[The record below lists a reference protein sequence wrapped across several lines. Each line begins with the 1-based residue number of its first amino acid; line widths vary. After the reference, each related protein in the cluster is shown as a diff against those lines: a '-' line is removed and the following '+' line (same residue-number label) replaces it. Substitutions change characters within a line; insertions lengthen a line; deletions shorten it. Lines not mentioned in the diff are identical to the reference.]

1 MECGSEA
8 SAHAEASASALQKR
22 WHAAPLSHAVGE
34 GAGVRAKERARLA
47 HSELK
52 RCTLIR
58 ERAGSGGILH
68 AQQFVNFD
76 GAIGIIPIARAEF
89 TIAPLRR
96 FPPLREG
103 NRVGRVGSP
112 ASRGEPSPSVPP
124 ACRGNLK
131 EGVFKKCR
139 ATSAAGEGCRGAR
152 RCAPTPYQQGRDEGD
167 QHPLPKLNS
176 TCSRSASSTVPSQ
189 FTSTRPRL
197 LPVLPK
203 ANNTASRSASSTQPL
218 ASTSPL

>member
-1 MECGSEA
+1 MPSPPLSPSPARRERGIMECGSEA

-103 NRVGRVGSP
+103 NRVGRVGS
-112 ASRGEPSPSVPP
+112 VPP

-131 EGVFKKCR
+131 EGVIGHTRFCELWLRDWYK
-139 ATSAAGEGCRGAR
+139 TN
-152 RCAPTPYQQGRDEGD
+152 CAFGMHT
-167 QHPLPKLNS
+167 LP
-176 TCSRSASSTVPSQ
+176 P
-189 FTSTRPRL
+189 
-197 LPVLPK
+197 
-203 ANNTASRSASSTQPL
+203 
-218 ASTSPL
+218 